1 MEFEGERYRVC
12 WRMLHGLLGKTGGQ
26 SKDIVGNKAK
36 VVGLSYIVLCLGSE
50 ELEINL
56 VVNETHQMPL
66 CRDVIGLELHI
77 EINPE
82 RVCNIY

>member
-1 MEFEGERYRVC
+1 MEYEGERCRAY
-12 WRMLHGLLGKTGGQ
+12 WRMLYGLLGKTGGQ
-26 SKDIVGNKAK
+26 SKEIVGNKAK

-66 CRDVIGLELHI
+66 CRDVMGLELHI
-77 EINPE
+77 ETNPG